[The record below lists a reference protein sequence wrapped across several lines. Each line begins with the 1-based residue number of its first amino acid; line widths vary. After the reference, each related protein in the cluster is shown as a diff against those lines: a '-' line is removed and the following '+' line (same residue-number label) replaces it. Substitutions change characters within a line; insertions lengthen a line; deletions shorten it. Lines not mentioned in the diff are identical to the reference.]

1 MTSQIGTTG
10 TGGVFIGGQA
20 SGINTT
26 ALIDAAVQQRTFRA
40 DRLDIQI
47 EENVAKVGAYQQLD
61 DLTRAIDASLAN
73 LRGTD
78 SLFDDTVRVWDQKAG
93 TISTSDG
100 SDFSGILD
108 IAIDPEAQIGNYSI
122 EVLDVAAVQR
132 VASNTIADADA
143 ALGYTGTFDLGTTV
157 GPSVNV
163 NVTAGMSL
171 RDVAAEINAQSG
183 TSNVAAQIIQTS
195 ESGFQLIISGTQTA
209 QDLST
214 TSTGGDDVLNLLG
227 VTDGLGGFSNEL
239 QAASQAR
246 INFDGVEVT
255 RNDNVLDDVVE
266 GIELNLNNAA
276 PGTIISLEVGNDAGA
291 ARAAIEEFI
300 NAYNAFRDFVTQ
312 NQQVSED
319 GVVAEDAILFGDNLL
334 DLIAN
339 TYSNFIGGQFNST
352 GDIQTIRDLGIR
364 IGSGNKL
371 EISDSV
377 RLDTALLNNFDAVRD
392 AFAARA
398 DSDNA
403 EFRLSR
409 NEGVTPTQAIVFD
422 ITTDGAGTITGVTA
436 NGDGSAF
443 TIDGNRVVG
452 AEGTQYE
459 GLRFAYI
466 GSDTNVTINVDF
478 NQGLSERLLNSIE
491 PFNSINNGLLVQERA
506 SLQSINNE
514 KAQEASEI
522 RARAEE
528 FRASEIDRYAKL
540 EADISALNLLLDQI
554 RAILGADRDDD

>member
-1 MTSQIGTTG
+1 
-10 TGGVFIGGQA
+10 
-20 SGINTT
+20 
-26 ALIDAAVQQRTFRA
+26 
-40 DRLDIQI
+40 
-47 EENVAKVGAYQQLD
+47 
-61 DLTRAIDASLAN
+61 
-73 LRGTD
+73 
-78 SLFDDTVRVWDQKAG
+78 
-93 TISTSDG
+93 
-100 SDFSGILD
+100 
-108 IAIDPEAQIGNYSI
+108 
-122 EVLDVAAVQR
+122 
-132 VASNTIADADA
+132 
-143 ALGYTGTFDLGTTV
+143 
-157 GPSVNV
+157 
-163 NVTAGMSL
+163 MSL
-171 RDVAAEINAQSG
+171 RDLAAEINAQSG
-183 TSNVAAQIIQTS
+183 TSNVSAQVIQTS
-195 ESGFQLIISGTQTA
+195 ESGFQLVISGTETA
-209 QDLST
+209 QDLTT

-227 VTDGLGGFSNEL
+227 VTDGVGGFLNEL

-255 RNDNVLDDVVE
+255 RNDNVLDDVVD
-266 GIELNLNNAA
+266 GIEFNLNNAA

-300 NAYNAFRDFVTQ
+300 NAYNTFRDFVAQ
-312 NQQVSED
+312 NRQVSAD
-319 GVVAEDAILFGDNLL
+319 GVVAEDAILFGDNLM

-339 TYSNFIGGQFNST
+339 TYSNYIGGQFNDT
-352 GDIQTIRDLGIR
+352 NDIRTIRDLGIR
-364 IGSGNKL
+364 IGNGNKL
-371 EISDSV
+371 EISDPA

-392 AFAARA
+392 AFAGRA
-398 DSDNA
+398 DSDND

-443 TIDGNRVVG
+443 TIDGNRIVG

-459 GLRFAYI
+459 GLRFTYI
-466 GSDTNVTINVDF
+466 GTDANVTINVDF

-514 KAQEASEI
+514 KAQEAAEI
-522 RARAEE
+522 RTRAEE

-540 EADISALNLLLDQI
+540 EADITALNLLLDQI